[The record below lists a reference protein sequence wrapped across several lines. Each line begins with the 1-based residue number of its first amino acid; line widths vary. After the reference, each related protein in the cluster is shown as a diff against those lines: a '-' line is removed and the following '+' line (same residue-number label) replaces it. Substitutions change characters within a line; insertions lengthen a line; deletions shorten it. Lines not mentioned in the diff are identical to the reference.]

1 MITFD
6 KLKIVTDIDDIAE
19 INTSAFVMHTKDG
32 EILYYK
38 YNQTSPYELLI
49 IADYHKRELVVEFT
63 GKILLDD
70 YPQLINRNS
79 IRECFDNI
87 NRLGIFRLDTDAI
100 MEHGIVNKCDV
111 TRDVHSGQMMDII
124 KQMKRNIVNYAKWN
138 CDKYEEN
145 GIVIYKTVKT
155 PRCKERLCIYD
166 KSNEM
171 GKACNREFMN
181 SIADKEYML
190 GHFLDKIR
198 FELNI
203 NTSRQIRELLEIPDN
218 KLLTVLS
225 TEANPILKVYDE
237 AIKERNTTMHCS
249 SLKERMMAA
258 LIRECNNDLE
268 RVEIEIRNTIPKS
281 TSVRRKMEPFR
292 ELYAKMQQ
300 GECNPIDVRSLI
312 A

>member
-49 IADYHKRELVVEFT
+49 IADYHKRELVIEFT

-87 NRLGIFRLDTDAI
+87 NRLGICRLDTDAI

-138 CDKYEEN
+138 CDKYEGN

-190 GHFLDKIR
+190 GRFRDKIR

-225 TEANPILKVYDE
+225 AKTNPILTVFDE
-237 AIKERNTTMHCS
+237 AIKNNVPIAHCS
-249 SLKERMMAA
+249 SFKERMMAS
-258 LIRECNNDLE
+258 LIRECGNDLE
-268 RVEIEIRNTIPKS
+268 KVEVEVRNCSSECSSVKRRMDQIRA
-281 TSVRRKMEPFR
+281 V
-292 ELYAKMQQ
+292 YAKMQQ
-300 GECNPIDVRSLI
+300 GEFNPVDVRSLI